1 MSSEA
6 LSRFSVWGGIAVVA
20 TTDGDA
26 LAPAREAVMET
37 VEAFD
42 AACSPFREDSELAAL
57 NRAGGR
63 AVEVGPVLFE
73 AVCAALR
80 AAILTDGQVDPTVG
94 SALVALGYYDDV
106 ERPAVSFAAVPGWR
120 GVTVDE
126 RVRTVRLAPGV
137 SVDLGATAKALAADR
152 AATSASASAGCG
164 VLVSLAGDI
173 AVAGE
178 PPADGWR
185 VRVTDDH
192 RAPVEAPGQTI
203 SISDGGLATS
213 SCTVRRWRAG
223 GGTVHHVIDP
233 ATGAPVDAVW
243 RTVSVAA
250 ANCLDANIASTA
262 AIVAGGSAVEW
273 LSSLGLAARLVR
285 ADGDVVH
292 VGGWPAQ
299 GEELPV
305 RQEALR

>member
-1 MSSEA
+1 VSSEA
-6 LSRFSVWGGIAVVA
+6 LSRFSVWGGIGVVA
-20 TTDGDA
+20 TTDADA
-26 LAPAREAVMET
+26 LPPAQQAVIET

-42 AACSPFREDSELAAL
+42 VACSSFRDDSELSAV
-57 NRAGGR
+57 NHAGGR
-63 AVEVGPVLFE
+63 AVKVGPVLFD
-73 AVCAALR
+73 AVRAALR
-80 AAILTDGQVDPTVG
+80 AAILTDGRVDPTVG
-94 SALVALGYYDDV
+94 SALVALGYYDDI
-106 ERPAVSFAAVPGWR
+106 ERPAVSFVAIPGWR

-126 RVRTVRLAPGV
+126 RVRTVRLVPGV
-137 SVDLGATAKALAADR
+137 SLDLGATAKALAADR
-152 AATSASASAGCG
+152 AAAAASASVGCG
-164 VLVSLAGDI
+164 VVVSLGGDI

-223 GGTVHHVIDP
+223 GDTVHHVIDP

-250 ANCLDANIASTA
+250 ANCLDANIASTS
-262 AIVAGGSAVEW
+262 AIVTGGSAVQW
-273 LSSLGLAARLVR
+273 LSSLGLAARLVG

-292 VGGWPAQ
+292 VGGWPAE

-305 RQEALR
+305 REEALR

>member
-1 MSSEA
+1 VSSEA
-6 LSRFSVWGGIAVVA
+6 LSRFSVWGGIAVVG
-20 TTDGDA
+20 TTDAGA
-26 LAPAREAVMET
+26 LATAKEAVAQT
-37 VEAFD
+37 VEEFD

-57 NRAGGR
+57 NRARGR
-63 AVEVGPVLFE
+63 AVQVGPVLFD
-73 AVCAALR
+73 AVRAALR
-80 AAILTDGQVDPTVG
+80 AAILTDGRVDPTVG

-106 ERPAVSFAAVPGWR
+106 ERPAVAFRAVPGWR

-137 SVDLGATAKALAADR
+137 SLDLGATAKALAADR
-152 AATSASASAGCG
+152 AAAAASASAGCG

-178 PPADGWR
+178 PPGDGWR

-192 RAPVEAPGQTI
+192 RAPVKAPGQTV

-213 SCTVRRWRAG
+213 SCTVRRWKAAG
-223 GGTVHHVIDP
+223 ETGHHLLDP
-233 ATGAPVDAVW
+233 STGAPVDAVW

-250 ANCLDANIASTA
+250 ANCLDANIASAA
-262 AIVAGGSAVEW
+262 AIVTGDSAVEW
-273 LSSLGLAARLVR
+273 LSSLGLAARLVG

-292 VGGWPAQ
+292 VGGWPAT
-299 GEELPV
+299 GEDLPV
-305 RQEALR
+305 REEALR

>member
-20 TTDGDA
+20 TTDADA
-26 LAPAREAVMET
+26 LAQAQEAVLQT
-37 VEAFD
+37 VAEFD
-42 AACSPFREDSELAAL
+42 MACSPFRDDSELSAV

-63 AVEVGPVLFE
+63 AVHVGPVLFD
-73 AVCAALR
+73 AVSAALR
-80 AAILTDGQVDPTVG
+80 AAGLTDGRVDPTVG

-106 ERPAVSFAAVPGWR
+106 ERPAVSFSPVAGWR
-120 GVTVDE
+120 GVVVDE
-126 RVRTVRLAPGV
+126 RARTVRLAPGV
-137 SVDLGATAKALAADR
+137 SLDLGATAKALAADR
-152 AATSASASAGCG
+152 AAAAASAAAGCG

-178 PPADGWR
+178 PPVDGWL

-192 RAPVEAPGQTI
+192 RAPADAPGQTI

-213 SCTVRRWRAG
+213 SCTVRRRRAG
-223 GGTVHHVIDP
+223 GDTVHHVIDP
-233 ATGAPVDAVW
+233 ATGAPADAVW
-243 RTVSVAA
+243 RTVSVTA
-250 ANCLDANIASTA
+250 ANCLDANIASTS
-262 AIVAGGSAVEW
+262 AIVTGRSAVQW
-273 LSSLGLAARLVR
+273 LSSLGLAARLVG

-305 RQEALR
+305 RSEALR

>member
-1 MSSEA
+1 VSSEA

-20 TTDGDA
+20 TTDADA
-26 LAPAREAVMET
+26 LGTAQEAVART
-37 VEAFD
+37 VDEFD

-57 NRAGGR
+57 NHAGGR
-63 AVEVGPVLFE
+63 AMQVGPVLFD
-73 AVCAALR
+73 AVRAALR
-80 AAILTDGQVDPTVG
+80 AAILTDGRVDPTVG

-106 ERPAVSFAAVPGWR
+106 ERPAVAFAAVPGWR

-137 SVDLGATAKALAADR
+137 ALDLGATAKALAADR
-152 AATSASASAGCG
+152 AAAAASASAGCG

-192 RAPVEAPGQTI
+192 RAPVQAPGQTV

-213 SCTVRRWRAG
+213 SCTVRRWRAAG
-223 GGTVHHVIDP
+223 DTVHHLLDP

-243 RTVSVAA
+243 RTVSVTAA
-250 ANCLDANIASTA
+250 SCVDANIASTA
-262 AIVAGGSAVEW
+262 AIVSGRSAVQW
-273 LSSLGLAARLVR
+273 LSSLGLAARLVG

-292 VGGWPAQ
+292 IGGWPAQ
-299 GEELPV
+299 GEDLPIREV
-305 RQEALR
+305 ALR